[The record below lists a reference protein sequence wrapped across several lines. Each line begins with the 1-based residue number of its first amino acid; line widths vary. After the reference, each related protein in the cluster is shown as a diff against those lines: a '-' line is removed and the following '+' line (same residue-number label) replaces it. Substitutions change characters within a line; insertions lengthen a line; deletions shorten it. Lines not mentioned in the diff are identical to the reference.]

1 MFKPFELERYFAKHE
16 FSARY
21 LLCTSD
27 CESMSIRELLSL
39 EPEAEEGLHSTW
51 LGYTESRGNP
61 MLRKEIAALYDSV
74 DEDEVLVHAG
84 AEEAILNLFTAL
96 VRQGQTVIVNSPCYQ
111 SLSEVPRAL
120 GARVLPWHLRPTE
133 GRWFLDP
140 DELAELLAIHEGGGT
155 GAPPIVVMNMPHNP
169 TGAILTR
176 GEFDRVV
183 SLCENRGAIL
193 VCDEVYRF
201 LETDPRDRL
210 PAVCDVYENGI
221 SLSVLSKA
229 WGLAG
234 LRIGWLAAQR
244 RDILDLTA
252 QVKDYNSICAS
263 APSETLAGIALRHS
277 DEIIAR
283 NWDICANNLAAFSR
297 FFADRE
303 DMFEWIPPRGGS
315 VAFPRL
321 RIGGGSG
328 WWVNAER
335 KWTGKDSGLSA
346 AALAER
352 LLEELGI
359 LILPG
364 ICYDYDPAY
373 FRIGLGRKQAGEALT
388 ILDQWLDAQGL

>member
-1 MFKPFELERYFAKHE
+1 MFRPFELERYFAKHE

-27 CESMSIRELLSL
+27 CESMSVRELLSM
-39 EPEAEEGLHSTW
+39 EPETEEGLLSTW

-61 MLRKEIAALYDSV
+61 KLRKEIAALYDSV
-74 DEDEVLVHAG
+74 DEDEVLVHSG

-96 VRQGQTVIVNSPCYQ
+96 VLPGQTVIVNTPCYQ

-120 GARVLPWHLRPTE
+120 GARVVPWHLRPAE

-155 GAPPIVVMNMPHNP
+155 GTVPIVVMNMPHNP
-169 TGAILTR
+169 TGALLTR

-183 SLCENRGAIL
+183 SLCESRGAIL

-210 PAVCDVYENGI
+210 PAVCDAYENGV

-234 LRIGWLAAQR
+234 LRIGWLAAKR
-244 RDILDLTA
+244 RDILDLAA

-263 APSETLAGIALRHS
+263 APSETLAGVALRHS
-277 DEIIAR
+277 GEIIAR
-283 NWDICANNLAAFSR
+283 GRDICAKNLAAFSR
-297 FFADRE
+297 FFAGRE

-321 RIGGGSG
+321 RMGGGSG
-328 WWVNAER
+328 KWVNAER

-346 AALAER
+346 AVFAER
-352 LLEELGI
+352 LLEERGI

-364 ICYDYDPAY
+364 ICYDYDPAH
-373 FRIGLGRKQAGEALT
+373 FRIGLGRRQVPDTLAL
-388 ILDQWLDAQGL
+388 LDEWLAAQGL